1 MQKHITILGGLYVA
15 FGILGVLVALFV
27 FVAVVGGGLLSGDVG
42 AIAITAGIG
51 SLIGFFLLL
60 VSAPGIIGGFGLLS
74 RRPWAR
80 VLVLVLGCLN
90 LLNFPFG
97 TALGVYTIWALTNSE
112 AQQSF
117 ARRSGF

>member
-1 MQKHITILGGLYVA
+1 MQKHITILGGLYIA

-27 FVAVVGGGLLSGDVG
+27 FIAVVGGGLLSGDVG
-42 AIAITAGIG
+42 AIAITAGVG

-97 TALGVYTIWALTNSE
+97 TILGAYTIWALTNTE